1 MKFPIISTVAVT
13 MAALASTVSADIKVA
28 SVDVN
33 MLYTKYH
40 KRFDTEVRL
49 KQAMTEIQNDAKK
62 RQEELIKLKE
72 EFEKLKATYDPSRS
86 EKEINALRQ
95 QLEKK
100 QAQYV
105 AKENDLKTFL
115 SDREKLFKEM
125 YTRDISELFS
135 DVQECISKEA
145 AGMNYDLVID
155 SSAMN
160 SAPRTKISPTLIRLS
175 TLHPPCLRSL
185 MLMLPPASTLTKSSR
200 RPASSC
206 RNKKLL
212 HYRLSYEPLHHRSSR
227 AHGRQNSQHS
237 SGDYGLR
244 SCYFGRSHTV

>member
-33 MLYTKYH
+33 LLYTKYH
-40 KRFDTEVRL
+40 KRFETEVRL
-49 KQAMTEIQNDAKK
+49 KQAMTEIQTDAKK
-62 RQEELIKLKE
+62 RQEELVKLKD

-105 AKENDLKTFL
+105 AKENELKEFL
-115 SDREKLFKEM
+115 QVRENGFKEM
-125 YTRDISELFS
+125 YTRDSSGLFA

-160 SAPRTKISPTLIRLS
+160 SAPRTKIFPHVNKAFDITPALLEKLNAEAPAGFNADEELKKAGIK
-175 TLHPPCLRSL
+175 
-185 MLMLPPASTLTKSSR
+185 LP
-200 RPASSC
+200 
-206 RNKKLL
+206 
-212 HYRLSYEPLHHRSSR
+212 
-227 AHGRQNSQHS
+227 Q
-237 SGDYGLR
+237 
-244 SCYFGRSHTV
+244 